1 MRRAKILLPVL
12 LALLLCACAP
22 AETLPP
28 TAQPP
33 TVQPQT
39 AQPQTAPPTA
49 QPHTASPAPGLR
61 VAGAVWIPDGALV
74 SARFSDYVT
83 EEAALDLSQ
92 AELDEGAALLAAAPE
107 AGEDAPRGGAFLGTR
122 LRLEV
127 RTEGGETCAAALD
140 PVSDGRVNVTLAR
153 GGERETRVLVSADL
167 AAWVQRVTGWKLAS
181 AEEIAAIERA
191 ETLEGQAV
199 DPAIVEA
206 LRAHAAPENAVP
218 SDGLS
223 DPVYLRLEL
232 ADGSTLR
239 AAVDAACGD
248 RFAIENQG
256 YRAAA
261 DFYTYDIDAGALAPA

>member
-12 LALLLCACAP
+12 LALLLCACSP

-33 TVQPQT
+33 T
-39 AQPQTAPPTA
+39 AQPQ
-49 QPHTASPAPGLR
+49 TASPAPGLR
-61 VAGAVWIPDGALV
+61 VAGAVWIPDGTLV

-83 EEAALDLSQ
+83 GETALDLSQ
-92 AELDEGAALLAAAPE
+92 SELDEGAALLAAAPE
-107 AGEDAPRGGAFLGTR
+107 AGEDAPRRGAFLGTR

-153 GGERETRVLVSADL
+153 GGEREARVLVSADL

-181 AEEIAAIERA
+181 AEERA
-191 ETLEGQAV
+191 ETRDGQAV

-206 LRAHAAPENAVP
+206 LRAHAVPENAVP

-248 RFAIENQG
+248 RFAIENQV

>member
-1 MRRAKILLPVL
+1 MRRAKILRPVL

-22 AETLPP
+22 AEALPP
-28 TAQPP
+28 TAQPQTASP
-33 TVQPQT
+33 T

-49 QPHTASPAPGLR
+49 QPQTASPAPGLR
-61 VAGAVWIPDGALV
+61 VAGAVWIPDGALI

-191 ETLEGQAV
+191 ETRDGQAV

-218 SDGLS
+218 S

-248 RFAIENQG
+248 RFAIENQV
-256 YRAAA
+256 YRAAE

>member
-22 AETLPP
+22 AEALPP
-28 TAQPP
+28 TAQPQ

-49 QPHTASPAPGLR
+49 QPQTASPAPGLR

-92 AELDEGAALLAAAPE
+92 AELDECAALLAAAPE

-153 GGERETRVLVSADL
+153 GGEREARVLVSADL

-191 ETLEGQAV
+191 ETRDGQAV

-206 LRAHAAPENAVP
+206 LRAHAAVP

-248 RFAIENQG
+248 RFAIENQV
-256 YRAAA
+256 YRAAE

>member
-28 TAQPP
+28 TAQPQ

-49 QPHTASPAPGLR
+49 QPQTASPAPGLR

-92 AELDEGAALLAAAPE
+92 AELDECAALLAAAPE

-153 GGERETRVLVSADL
+153 GGEREARVLVSADL

-191 ETLEGQAV
+191 ETRDGQAV

-223 DPVYLRLEL
+223 APVYLRLEL

-248 RFAIENQG
+248 RFAIENQV
-256 YRAAA
+256 YRAAE

>member
-1 MRRAKILLPVL
+1 MKHAKILLPVL

-22 AETLPP
+22 AEALPP
-28 TAQPP
+28 TAQPQTAQP
-33 TVQPQT
+33 QTAQPQT

-49 QPHTASPAPGLR
+49 SPAPELR

-83 EEAALDLSQ
+83 EEAALNLSQ
-92 AELDEGAALLAAAPE
+92 AELDECAALLAAAPE

-140 PVSDGRVNVTLAR
+140 PVSDGRVNVTFAR
-153 GGERETRVLVSADL
+153 SEERETRVLASADL

-191 ETLEGQAV
+191 ETLDGQAV
-199 DPAIVEA
+199 DPAIAEA
-206 LRAHAAPENAVP
+206 LRAHAAPENAVA

-248 RFAIENQG
+248 RFAIENQV
-256 YRAAA
+256 YRAAE